1 MVLYP
6 SYFSDVITLSFAY
19 SAQTIIWEGHGN
31 YVKQTY
37 RNRCYIA
44 GANGRLALNVPVV
57 HTGKGF
63 SIPYKEVQIDYSEPW
78 ADNHLKSI
86 HSAYNSSPFYQYYQ
100 DDLEKLF
107 SEIPELL
114 YHWNLKT
121 FDFLIRNMSLELNFE
136 ETTAFKNDALANNL
150 IKAKG
155 KPLYSVDHYIQVFRE
170 KYGFLQPLCGLDLL
184 FNLGPSSIAYL
195 KSQNKRLR
203 HS

>member
-1 MVLYP
+1 MIIYP
-6 SYFSDVITLSFAY
+6 SYFCDVITLSFAY
-19 SAQTIIWEGHGN
+19 SAKTILWEGHGN

-44 GANGRLALNVPVV
+44 GANGKLALNVPVV
-57 HTGKGF
+57 HSGKGF
-63 SIPYKEVQIDYSEPW
+63 SIPYKEVKIDFSESW

-100 DDLEKLF
+100 DDLEKVF
-107 SEIPELL
+107 SDIPELL
-114 YHWNLKT
+114 YDWNLKT
-121 FDFLIRNMSLELNFE
+121 FDFLNKTMSLELNYE
-136 ETTAFKNDALANNL
+136 ETAEFNNNELANTL

-155 KPLYSVDHYIQVFRE
+155 KPLYSVDPYIQVFQE
-170 KYGFLQPLCGLDLL
+170 KYGFLQPLCSLDLL

-203 HS
+203 HL